1 MTEQNKQVT
10 EAQALEALDNLDDYA
25 KMAISVD
32 PVGPREILH
41 RFIEQNN
48 QPPAEA
54 GEGAVAKII
63 RNASGQITIQ
73 GPDGDYFDMSEHI
86 GATLYTSQTT
96 ATQAAVATAMRKAA
110 REVYSFTGIQEATR
124 NHLIERIL
132 SSIPAEATA
141 ALREL
146 MIAAADEGWDAGC
159 EYLTGTGPVT
169 NAASIADRILAE
181 KELK

>member
-96 ATQAAVATAMRKAA
+96 ATQAAVAAAMINVRPGLRAA
-110 REVYSFTGIQEATR
+110 GINMGLAGEELEFFINDTCS
-124 NHLIERIL
+124 NV
-132 SSIPAEATA
+132 IPAEATA
-141 ALREL
+141 ALMEFGVRL
-146 MIAAADEGWDAGC
+146 LEGAGLGNWPANEIDA
-159 EYLTGTGPVT
+159 L
-169 NAASIADRILAE
+169 IDRILAE
-181 KELK
+181 KGK